1 MATKSRSYHH
11 GNLRPAL
18 LEAGLALL
26 AERGVDGFTLR
37 EVARRAGVSHAA
49 PYHHFPDKG
58 ALVRAIVAEC
68 FELLGSTLA
77 DAARTAGDD
86 PFDRIRAMG
95 LAYVEF
101 ALDHPERYRLMFR
114 SELSRSGDSELPTE
128 ADAAG
133 GAAFGTL
140 MSAVQDAADRGQLRP
155 GTDAGG
161 AAVAAWSSVH
171 GLSSLILEG
180 ALGIQPDQ
188 RERAR
193 QVASHVVDL
202 TLAGLAEPSAPRN
215 NA

>member
-1 MATKSRSYHH
+1 LATTKKTSYHH

-18 LEAGLALL
+18 LDAGLALL

-49 PYHHFPDKG
+49 PYHHFADKG
-58 ALVRAIVAEC
+58 ALVRAIVAES
-68 FELLGSTLA
+68 FSLLG
-77 DAARTAGDD
+77 AALTNASRAAGDD
-86 PFDRIRAMG
+86 TFDRIRAMG

-101 ALDHPERYRLMFR
+101 ALDEPQRYRLMFR

-133 GAAFGTL
+133 GAAFATL
-140 MSAVQDAADRGQLRP
+140 MSAVQDAADRGQLRA

-161 AAVAAWSSVH
+161 AAIAAWSSVH

-180 ALGIQPDQ
+180 ALGIKPDQ
-188 RERAR
+188 RERTR
-193 QVASHVVDL
+193 QLAAHVVDL
-202 TLAGLAEPSAPRN
+202 ALAGLRRPT
-215 NA
+215 